1 MYARIGWL
9 LTAVSAVCAAADT
22 LVTKAAYGHLWS
34 EETVAVHGWPIV
46 TAATV
51 GATAMGALIISR
63 YERHPI
69 GWLLCLIGFTSS
81 LSMLT
86 EAYGVWA
93 GSAGGPGSRDLA
105 GVAGW
110 FSSLLGGQLSLAG
123 LAIMFLVAPDGEF
136 VSRRWRYAGIGILAG
151 VGSCTA
157 ALLSVSPTE
166 FGIEPDPGPTNAF
179 ARVSFSIGFLLICA
193 GVIASAVSMLRRL
206 RHSEGEQRQRLRLI
220 AAAAALLTAGI
231 STYVLV
237 QLLNGGEQSWTA
249 SLPLFLAYLC
259 LPILFAI
266 AVLRYRLYDIDVII
280 SRAVILTAA
289 TAFAGIGYTGLVV
302 GVGALVGAQT
312 SGFWLSLFA
321 TALVA
326 LAFQPLR
333 SRVVRLANR
342 LAYGTR
348 AIPYEALSEFSR
360 RMAETPASGSLLPAV
375 AEAAGRAVSAQ
386 HATAVLNVSVA
397 GVESASWPDAGS
409 EATTEYEVPVQ
420 TGGEAL
426 GSITVSMQ
434 KGRPLRQVDERLLQ
448 DLADQ
453 TALAF
458 RNAAMQA
465 QLAEHVTA
473 LDATTREL
481 IASRRRIIEADDAAR
496 RILEAAISREV
507 LPHLSDVPARLS
519 GLRVQETGAAA
530 LDELDQLVFRTNE
543 ALQSLRE
550 LTRGV
555 FPSQLARAGIA
566 VAVRSLLAR
575 AGAAATLHV
584 DPALANRRFP
594 VRIEAAVYFYCAV
607 ALRSGTGSSRVDLLL
622 EEEELLVLKIS
633 GANPDEMDLRAIVDR
648 IRAVGGSLTMDDVGT
663 IRASIPIGADSVTY
677 FSAVAHASAS
687 RSGPNAV
694 CKAAP

>member
-1 MYARIGWL
+1 MYARIAWL
-9 LTAVSAVCAAADT
+9 LTAISAVSAIADT
-22 LVTKAAYGHLWS
+22 LLTKAAYGDLGS

-86 EAYGVWA
+86 EAYSVWV
-93 GSAGGPGSRDLA
+93 GNAGGPGSRDLA

-110 FSSLLGGQLSLAG
+110 ISALLGGQLSIAG
-123 LAIMFLVAPDGEF
+123 LAIMFLVAPDGQF
-136 VSRRWRYAGIGILAG
+136 VSRRWRYAAIGILAG
-151 VGSCTA
+151 VGSCTV

-166 FGIEPDPGPTNAF
+166 FGIEPEPGPTNAF
-179 ARVSFSIGFLLICA
+179 ARVSFSVGFLLICA
-193 GVIASAVSMLRRL
+193 GVIASALSMLRRL
-206 RHSEGEQRQRLRLI
+206 RQSEGEQRQRLRLI
-220 AAAAALLTAGI
+220 AVSAALLTAGL
-231 STYVLV
+231 SAYLVV
-237 QLLNGGEQSWTA
+237 QLFNGGEQTWAA
-249 SLPLFLAYLC
+249 SLPLFVSYFC

-280 SRAVILTAA
+280 NRAVILTAA
-289 TAFAGIGYTGLVV
+289 TAFAGIGYAGLVV

-312 SGFWLSLFA
+312 SGFWLSLLA

-342 LAYGTR
+342 LAYGSR

-360 RMAETPASGSLLPAV
+360 RLAETPSSGSLLPAV

-386 HATAVLNVSVA
+386 RATAFLNVSDE
-397 GVESASWPDAGS
+397 GVESASWPDARS
-409 EATTEYEVPVQ
+409 DATTQYEVPVQ
-420 TGGEAL
+420 SGGDAL
-426 GSITVSMQ
+426 GSITVSMP
-434 KGRPLRQVDERLLQ
+434 KGKPLRVIDERLLH
-448 DLADQ
+448 DVADQ

-481 IASRRRIIEADDAAR
+481 VASRGRIIEADDAGR
-496 RILEAAISREV
+496 SILESAISREV
-507 LPHLSDVPARLS
+507 LPHLYPLPSRLS
-519 GLRVQETGAAA
+519 GLRLQSPDGAS
-530 LDELDQLVFRTNE
+530 LEELDQLVFQTNE
-543 ALQSLRE
+543 ALRSLRD

-555 FPSQLARAGIA
+555 FPSQLARAGIPG
-566 VAVRSLLAR
+566 AVRSLLASS
-575 AGAAATLHV
+575 GGAATLHV
-584 DPALANRRFP
+584 DPSAADRRFTAR
-594 VRIEAAVYFYCAV
+594 VEAAVYFCIAAV
-607 ALRSGTGSSRVDLLL
+607 VHAGSGFSRVGLSVEGEDLLIL
-622 EEEELLVLKIS
+622 QIS
-633 GANPDEMDLRAIVDR
+633 RAKPDEIDLRAIVDR
-648 IRAVGGSLTMDDVGT
+648 IRAVGGSLTIDDVHT
-663 IRASIPIGADSVTY
+663 IRASIPISSGSVPY
-677 FSAVAHASAS
+677 ISAVAHASVS
-687 RSGPNAV
+687 RSGPNA
-694 CKAAP
+694 AFAT